1 MNQIVRAGLC
11 LFLLQKHWVEPSTCV
26 DFHDSIFIAETL
38 ASPDHCGAMLA
49 LLSRRSALMRPSVRR
64 VTYPNLSAVIAS
76 PHRWLSAKAEVP
88 EQPPAAEAPVMLF
101 EGPKAK
107 LVRTMKMVSI
117 ANLGFAV
124 ASTPILY
131 AVTLASGAP
140 GKGIAMSAL
149 LLLFGGGTTGAL
161 TWATRTYVK
170 SIHSVPGS
178 TQLAIVTPTFF
189 GADLLSQVPLAAVG
203 RVDTYHP
210 FATFSADGRIFYL
223 DELGQ
228 LDASLQNVLE
238 KALNAPSGQ

>member
-1 MNQIVRAGLC
+1 
-11 LFLLQKHWVEPSTCV
+11 
-26 DFHDSIFIAETL
+26 
-38 ASPDHCGAMLA
+38 
-49 LLSRRSALMRPSVRR
+49 
-64 VTYPNLSAVIAS
+64 
-76 PHRWLSAKAEVP
+76 
-88 EQPPAAEAPVMLF
+88 MLF

-178 TQLAIVTPTFF
+178 TQFAIVTPTFF

>member
-1 MNQIVRAGLC
+1 
-11 LFLLQKHWVEPSTCV
+11 
-26 DFHDSIFIAETL
+26 
-38 ASPDHCGAMLA
+38 MLA
-49 LLSRRSALMRPSVRR
+49 LLSRRTALMRPSVRR
-64 VTYPNLSAVIAS
+64 FLTTPNLSAAIAS
-76 PHRWLSAKAEVP
+76 PRRWLSAKAEVP
-88 EQPPAAEAPVMLF
+88 EQPPAAEAPMMLF

>member
-64 VTYPNLSAVIAS
+64 VNLNAACAS
-76 PHRWLSAKAEVP
+76 PRRWLSAKAEVP
-88 EQPPAAEAPVMLF
+88 GQPPAAEAPVMLF